1 MPMLLIVGAS
11 ARAAAASALR
21 AGFTPWCA
29 DLFAD
34 ADLRAM
40 VPDAVRCP
48 LGQYPKGLESILQN
62 APDGPWIYTGGLEN
76 HPNLIRRMAR
86 LRPVWGNGPDA
97 LSKCR
102 SPFAVERIL
111 RDAGLPALEVRAAG
125 ASLHDYCRWLRKP
138 LKGSAGIGITF
149 GEPPGR
155 KIQDSAAGRRQ
166 NYYQRFVEGTPMSA
180 VFVRARGGVQLL
192 GVTEQLVGTDWLDA
206 PPFRYAGNIGPVEL
220 HADTRHELLRIG
232 IAIGEGC
239 GLLGL
244 FGVDFVL
251 HDGRPWVVEV
261 NPRYTASIEVLER
274 ATGVSALSLHRGA
287 FESEVKQ
294 PAPTA
299 PAAAW
304 AGKAIVYAT
313 KRVVIPP
320 YDSENGNSPSTGA
333 FRTADP
339 LDPVSYADIPH
350 PGDVIDAGWPI
361 LTTMANGDTRSQCLA
376 RLVERACRAKF
387 TVYRD
392 VGDKSRKGAS
402 ERIGAEVT

>member
-1 MPMLLIVGAS
+1 MPTLLIVGAS
-11 ARAAAASALR
+11 ARAAAGSARR

-34 ADLRAM
+34 VDLRAM

-48 LGQYPKGLESILQN
+48 LGQYPKGLESILRN

-76 HPNLIRRMAR
+76 HPDLIRRMAR
-86 LRPVWGNGPDA
+86 LRPLWGNGPNA
-97 LSKCR
+97 LSKSR

-111 RDAGLPALEVRAAG
+111 RDAGLPALEVRAAS
-125 ASLHDYCRWLRKP
+125 APLPDHCRWLRKP

-149 GEPPGR
+149 ASSTA
-155 KIQDSAAGRRQ
+155 SATHESDIRRSRV
-166 NYYQRFVEGTPMSA
+166 YYQQFVAGTPMSA
-180 VFVRARGGVQLL
+180 VFVRVRGEVRLL
-192 GVTEQLVGTDWLDA
+192 GVTEQLVGTSWLDA

-220 HADTRHELLRIG
+220 AANARHQLLRMG
-232 IAIGEGC
+232 IVLGDGC

-251 HDGRPWVVEV
+251 HDGRPWVVEI

-320 YDSENGNSPSTGA
+320 YDDENRDGPSTGA
-333 FRTADP
+333 FRTAHP
-339 LDPVSYADIPH
+339 VDPVSYADIPH
-350 PGDVIDAGWPI
+350 PGDVIEAGWPI
-361 LTTMANGDTRSQCLA
+361 LTVIAQGVTRSQCLA
-376 RLVERACRAKF
+376 RLVEGACRAKS

-392 VGDKSRKGAS
+392 VGDKSRRGCK
-402 ERIGAEVT
+402 